1 MTPDRW
7 LARVQKEI
15 FVEVSGAGVERVG
28 MLRRGKGKSS
38 AEVDPP
44 LARRAW
50 RELAEYL
57 RGKRKAFGLPLA
69 LSSLPPFFQKI
80 LREAANI
87 PYGETR
93 SYGWLAARAGR
104 WDRPCTG
111 TPSPSSFPATGWWP
125 RTDSGASPPDWASRG
140 PSSPTS
146 GGTSKR
152 KAHRCGRSTR
162 RIFRRSK

>member
-15 FVEVSGAGVERVG
+15 FVEVSGAGVERAG

-44 LARRAW
+44 LARRARRAR

-80 LREAANI
+80 LREAAKI

-93 SYGWLAARAGR
+93 SYGWLAARAGSPR
-104 WDRPCTG
+104 AARAVGQAMHRNPVPILVPCHRVVAADG
-111 TPSPSSFPATGWWP
+111 LGGFA
-125 RTDSGASPPDWASRG
+125 SGLG
-140 PSSPTS
+140 L
-146 GGTSKR
+146 KR
-152 KAHRCGRSTR
+152 ALLAHER
-162 RIFRRSK
+162 RHK

>member
-44 LARRAW
+44 LARRAR

-80 LREAANI
+80 LREAAKI

-93 SYGWLAARAGR
+93 SYGWLAARAGSPR
-104 WDRPCTG
+104 AARAVGQAMHRNPVPILVPCHRVVAADG
-111 TPSPSSFPATGWWP
+111 LGGFA
-125 RTDSGASPPDWASRG
+125 SGLG
-140 PSSPTS
+140 L
-146 GGTSKR
+146 KR
-152 KAHRCGRSTR
+152 ALLAHER
-162 RIFRRSK
+162 RHK